1 MKDLLKY
8 FNAAWASSAVRKPT
22 KPNCRETPSLQQ
34 EVTLKLRAH
43 TFCPV
48 CAPLACTWL

>member
-8 FNAAWASSAVRKPT
+8 CSAAWASLAVRKPT

-34 EVTLKLRAH
+34 EVTIQAEVPHK
-43 TFCPV
+43 FSM
-48 CAPLACTWL
+48 